1 MKLRV
6 FLTPAQISHR
16 SWLNL
21 KYQKKKFLKDIRHRK
36 TEVIIQG
43 QNPNYPF

>member
-21 KYQKKKFLKDIRHRK
+21 KYQKKKF
-36 TEVIIQG
+36 
-43 QNPNYPF
+43 